1 MTNQLSRPA
10 AQPAHAAD
18 RFAREIVGILA
29 PSGAALAAADAQ
41 AVGPQPVNVHAIG
54 CLKRCCT
61 FLISRT
67 SPLK

>member
-41 AVGPQPVNVHAIG
+41 AVGRGHSTILPTY
-54 CLKRCCT
+54 CSY
-61 FLISRT
+61 F
-67 SPLK
+67 

>member
-41 AVGPQPVNVHAIG
+41 AVGRALSMLSHTQG
-54 CLKRCCT
+54 CILEPR
-61 FLISRT
+61 
-67 SPLK
+67 